1 MKVPTNQTHNYLITV
16 SMKKLIPPF
25 SLWPL
30 LKNTY
35 VIFVDHSYSITYFVR
50 DVTVVRRVTNMHK
63 FFPQQQQ
70 KKSMKQGYGTQLFF
84 KTYLDNLLRIW
95 IVQMCTFYFCDTFV
109 STVVFR
115 KPEKKKIKYFQLSEI
130 QNIASQNECLWN
142 GRNVKKGKIKTQ
154 LSKKKLAQNGKE

>member
-1 MKVPTNQTHNYLITV
+1 MSIILTRSLILSV
-16 SMKKLIPPF
+16 MLQLSDASQICI
-25 SLWPL
+25 
-30 LKNTY
+30 N
-35 VIFVDHSYSITYFVR
+35 
-50 DVTVVRRVTNMHK
+50 
-63 FFPQQQQ
+63 FFPNNNKKNPWSKGTTQ
-70 KKSMKQGYGTQLFF
+70 KLF

-154 LSKKKLAQNGKE
+154 LSKKKWLRTEKNKNVNFCNTFVRIMFM

>member
-1 MKVPTNQTHNYLITV
+1 MALT
-16 SMKKLIPPF
+16 
-25 SLWPL
+25 W
-30 LKNTY
+30 NTY
-35 VIFVDHSYSITYFVR
+35 VIIVDHSHSITYFVR
-50 DVTVVRRVTNMHK
+50 DVTVVRRVTKMHK
-63 FFPQQQQ
+63 FFPQQQKNQWSKGTTQ
-70 KKSMKQGYGTQLFF
+70 KLF

>member
-1 MKVPTNQTHNYLITV
+1 MSIILTRSLILSVMLQLSDASQICTN
-16 SMKKLIPPF
+16 
-25 SLWPL
+25 
-30 LKNTY
+30 
-35 VIFVDHSYSITYFVR
+35 
-50 DVTVVRRVTNMHK
+50 
-63 FFPQQQQ
+63 FFPNNNKKNQWSKGTTQ
-70 KKSMKQGYGTQLFF
+70 KLF

-142 GRNVKKGKIKTQ
+142 GRNVKKGKKKTQ
-154 LSKKKLAQNGKE
+154 LSKKNGSELKRIKTLISVILSTNNVYVKD

>member
-50 DVTVVRRVTNMHK
+50 DVTVVRRVTKMHK
-63 FFPQQQQ
+63 FFPQQQ
-70 KKSMKQGYGTQLFF
+70 
-84 KTYLDNLLRIW
+84 
-95 IVQMCTFYFCDTFV
+95 
-109 STVVFR
+109 
-115 KPEKKKIKYFQLSEI
+115 KKINEARVRHTQIFFNLS
-130 QNIASQNECLWN
+130 
-142 GRNVKKGKIKTQ
+142 
-154 LSKKKLAQNGKE
+154 

>member
-1 MKVPTNQTHNYLITV
+1 
-16 SMKKLIPPF
+16 MKKLIPPF

-84 KTYLDNLLRIW
+84 KTYLDNLLRI
-95 IVQMCTFYFCDTFV
+95 
-109 STVVFR
+109 
-115 KPEKKKIKYFQLSEI
+115 
-130 QNIASQNECLWN
+130 
-142 GRNVKKGKIKTQ
+142 
-154 LSKKKLAQNGKE
+154 